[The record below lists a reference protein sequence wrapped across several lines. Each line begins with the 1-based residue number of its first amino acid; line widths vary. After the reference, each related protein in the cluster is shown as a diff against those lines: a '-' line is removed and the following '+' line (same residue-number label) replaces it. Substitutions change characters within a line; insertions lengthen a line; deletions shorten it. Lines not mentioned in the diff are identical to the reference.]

1 MKPTKPSPKAT
12 PTEIIAYAV
21 IWKDERGLS
30 WRKEFPAT
38 ADGYTRALTLETERN
53 RINRAVPLDEPAP
66 SPAHLS
72 PVFGV
77 KESS

>member
-1 MKPTKPSPKAT
+1 MKPTKASPKA
-12 PTEIIAYAV
+12 PMELIAYAV
-21 IWKDERGLS
+21 IWKDEKGLP

-38 ADGYTRALTLETERN
+38 ADGYTNALALETERN

-66 SPAHLS
+66 SPARLS

-77 KESS
+77 REPS